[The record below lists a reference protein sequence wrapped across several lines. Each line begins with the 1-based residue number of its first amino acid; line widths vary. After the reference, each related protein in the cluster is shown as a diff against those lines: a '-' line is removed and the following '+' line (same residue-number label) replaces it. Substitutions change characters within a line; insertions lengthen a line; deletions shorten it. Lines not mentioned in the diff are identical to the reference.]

1 MLHDLIRRCR
11 THRRFHADRPVAAAI
26 LRDLVDLA
34 RLSASAANKQ
44 PVRYLLSCTADRN
57 ARIFPHLKWAGY
69 LADWDG
75 PPPPERPAAYIVLVT
90 DTEVSKTARWDD
102 AITAWTIVLGAAERG
117 LGGCII
123 AAFDRS
129 GLSADLNL
137 PERYEPLLVV
147 ALGEAV
153 ETVVIETVG
162 PEGDIR
168 YWRDREQVH
177 HVPKRSLDEVIL
189 DFE

>member
-1 MLHDLIRRCR
+1 MLKDLVRRCR
-11 THRRFHADRPVAAAI
+11 TCRRFHADRPVANAT

-75 PPPPERPAAYIVLVT
+75 PPPLERPAAYVVLLA

-102 AITAWTIVLGAAERG
+102 AITAWTMVLGAAELG

-123 AAFDRS
+123 AAFDRP
-129 GLSADLNL
+129 GLSSDLKL

-147 ALGEAV
+147 ALGEPA
-153 ETVVIETVG
+153 ETVAIEAVG
-162 PEGDIR
+162 PAGDIR
-168 YWRDREQVH
+168 YWRDDKQVH
-177 HVPKRSLDEVIL
+177 HVPKRSLDEVIV

>member
-1 MLHDLIRRCR
+1 MLEDLIRRCR
-11 THRRFHADRPVAAAI
+11 TCRRFHADRAVAAAT

-75 PPPPERPAAYIVLVT
+75 PPPPERPAAYVVLVT

-123 AAFDRS
+123 AAFDRP
-129 GLSADLNL
+129 GLSAELNL
-137 PERYEPLLVV
+137 SERYEPLLVV
-147 ALGEAV
+147 ALGEPV
-153 ETVVIETVG
+153 ETVVIEAVG
-162 PEGDIR
+162 PAGDIR
-168 YWRDREQVH
+168 YWRDDKQVH
-177 HVPKRSLDEVIL
+177 HVPKRSLDEVIVE
-189 DFE
+189 FE

>member
-1 MLHDLIRRCR
+1 MLKDLVRRCR
-11 THRRFHADRPVAAAI
+11 TCRRFHADRPVANAT

-69 LADWDG
+69 LADWEG
-75 PPPPERPAAYIVLVT
+75 PPPPERPAAYIVLLT

-123 AAFDRS
+123 AAFDRP
-129 GLSADLNL
+129 GLSTDLNL
-137 PERYEPLLVV
+137 PERYVPLLVV
-147 ALGEAV
+147 ALGEPV
-153 ETVVIETVG
+153 ETVVIEAVG
-162 PEGDIR
+162 PAGDIR
-168 YWRDREQVH
+168 YWRDGEQVH
-177 HVPKRSLDEVIL
+177 HVPKRSLDEVIV
-189 DFE
+189 DFG